1 MKIRRIVLYKDQWV
15 IMSLDRI
22 RISGSNLLGNNSIN
36 NIRREFIIEIN
47 KTAFKEE
54 WNGLRKNN

>member
-1 MKIRRIVLYKDQWV
+1 
-15 IMSLDRI
+15 MSLDRI

-54 WNGLRKNN
+54 